1 MTHLPMIADTTRGLH
16 FAAGVG
22 WCIAHDG
29 ASVPISEHPSAALGL
44 LEWEYAELRAHTGR
58 SGRAVSLCAVS
69 VRVAFAGGSP
79 YWVDRALAWVAA
91 DVASERTWTGGLRA
105 DLSQVASAGRSLP
118 QATRHVA
125 RKLLAR
131 IPAVT

>member
-29 ASVPISEHPSAALGL
+29 ASVPLSEHPSAALGL
-44 LEWEYAELRAHTGR
+44 LEWEYAELRAHTG
-58 SGRAVSLCAVS
+58 GAGEPFPYALC
-69 VRVAFAGGSP
+69 VRMAFAGGSP

-91 DVASERTWTGGLRA
+91 DVGSERTWTGGLRA
-105 DLSQVASAGRSLP
+105 DLSQVAAAGRSLP

>member
-1 MTHLPMIADTTRGLH
+1 MTHLPMIADTARGLH

-29 ASVPISEHPSAALGL
+29 ALLPISEHPSAALGL
-44 LEWEYAELRAHTGR
+44 LENEYGELRSYTDGAAEPFPY
-58 SGRAVSLCAVS
+58 AVCV
-69 VRVAFAGGSP
+69 
-79 YWVDRALAWVAA
+79 
-91 DVASERTWTGGLRA
+91 RA

-118 QATRHVA
+118 QSTRHVA

-131 IPAVT
+131 IPAEGYR